1 MVEKRRGLPVGLLIA
16 APPLLAGLYFASLWL
31 PYKLA
36 GWVPP
41 NVLVQPIVWFA
52 DTVLAPLLDMVGWA
66 PYPYHVDGWAFAGIF
81 CAAWSAA
88 FLPVGLLLGGL
99 AALVN
104 LLWSSGGRGDREA

>member
-16 APPLLAGLYFASLWL
+16 APPMLAALYFASLWL

-41 NVLVQPIVWFA
+41 DVLGRPIVWFA
-52 DTVLAPLLDMVGWA
+52 YTVLAPLAEMVGWA
-66 PYPYHVDGWAFAGIF
+66 PYDVDGWGFAGVV

-104 LLWSSGGRGDREA
+104 AFLPRRGGNGQKG

>member
-1 MVEKRRGLPVGLLIA
+1 MVEKRGRLPVGLLIA
-16 APPLLAGLYFASLWL
+16 TPPVLAGLYFASLWL
-31 PYKLA
+31 PYMLA
-36 GWVPP
+36 GWMPP
-41 NVLVQPIVWFA
+41 DVLVQPIVWFS
-52 DTVLAPLLDMVGWA
+52 DTVLVPLAEMVGWE
-66 PYPYHVDGWAFAGIF
+66 PDNVDGWAFAGIF